1 MSGARGGLV
10 GGPTLLDA
18 GLVPVEPLA
27 TLGWREARR
36 PRPIYGAHRW
46 FARRLGTSFRALLV
60 AAALPADADFFTSY
74 HAGVDLAGTTV
85 LDPFVGGGTSVVEA
99 QRLGAATVG
108 VDVDPVA
115 CAITAFETRAHHL
128 TALDQAVAELARDV
142 GGALAPYYSTATP
155 NGEPRDVLHYFW
167 VQVVACPGCGRQV
180 ECHPHYQLAHEATT
194 DRQWV
199 LCATCHAVA
208 ELPRSATA
216 LACAACG
223 THTGLAAG
231 PGRGGR
237 LRCPACQHQEPLI
250 SIARRRGG
258 PPTWRLVATETIQP
272 QTTESQARR
281 RPVPIAQRRFQ
292 AATPLDLELL
302 AKAHAALAARTGAD
316 GTIRF
321 VPDRAIPSEGR
332 ADDRL
337 LAYGYRRYQELFN
350 PRQLLHLS
358 TLAEAITAHHGPAR
372 EALALAF
379 SDHLATNC
387 MLTSYAFGWR
397 RLVPLFAVRA
407 FRHVTRPVELNP
419 WLDGTGRGT
428 FPNTVRQVTRAASFA
443 RAPYEP
449 LRSGGFRPTGEQP
462 ASRSAAR
469 IVHGSAERLALDD
482 ASVDLILTD
491 PPYFDNVCYSELA
504 DFYQPWLELLGLI
517 QANAGPDPRA
527 ASLAATGR
535 GRAAADRYRA
545 GLTRCFTEMARVLR
559 PSGRLIFTFQH
570 RTELAWAALGAA
582 LRRTPLRPLA
592 VFPLLGDGGTGLHAH
607 PGASTW
613 DAVFVLHRPDP
624 PVEQYPAGPGAQ
636 AAAEEHAAYWAA
648 RLNAALPG
656 RFRQPDRDNFARAC
670 RLAAELGQFG

>member
-1 MSGARGGLV
+1 MGGV
-10 GGPTLLDA
+10 RAGVAAGPRLLDA
-18 GLVPVEPLA
+18 GLLPVEPLA

-60 AAALPADADFFTSY
+60 AAALPTDADFFAGY
-74 HAGVDLAGTTV
+74 YAGVDLSGMTV

-99 QRLGAATVG
+99 QRLGAAAVG

-128 TALDQAVAELARDV
+128 SALDQAAAELARDV
-142 GGALAPYYSTATP
+142 GAALAPYYRTTTP
-155 NGEPRDVLHYFW
+155 DGEPRHVLHYFW
-167 VQVVACPGCGRQV
+167 VQLVACPGCGLEV
-180 ECHPHYQLAHEATT
+180 ECHPHYQLAHDTAS

-208 ELPRSATA
+208 ELPRSAAT

-223 THTGLAAG
+223 MRTELAAG
-231 PGRGGR
+231 PARGGR
-237 LRCPACQHQEPLI
+237 LRCPACRHQEPLI
-250 SIARRRGG
+250 SLARRAGT
-258 PPTWRLVATETIQP
+258 PPAWRLVATETIEP
-272 QTTESQARR
+272 PAGH
-281 RPVPIAQRRFQ
+281 RPVPIARRRFQ
-292 AATPLDLELL
+292 AATAADLELV
-302 AKAHAALAARTGAD
+302 ARAQTALAARTGTD
-316 GTIRF
+316 GTIAF
-321 VPDRAIPSEGR
+321 VPDRAIPTEGR

-337 LAYGYRRYQELFN
+337 LAYGYRRYRELFN

-358 TLAEAITAHHGPAR
+358 TLAEAIAARDGPAR

-407 FRHVTRPVELNP
+407 FRHVTRPVEINP
-419 WLDGTGRGT
+419 WSDGTGRGT
-428 FPNTVRQVTRAASFA
+428 FPNAVRQVTRAAAFA
-443 RAPYEP
+443 RTPQEP
-449 LRSGGFRPTGEQP
+449 LRTGGFRPTGEQP
-462 ASRSAAR
+462 ASRAAAS

-504 DFYQPWLELLGLI
+504 DFYLPWLELLGLI
-517 QANAGPDPRA
+517 QTDAGPDPHV
-527 ASLAATGR
+527 ASLAAAGR
-535 GRAAADRYRA
+535 GPADADRYRD
-545 GLTRCFTEMARVLR
+545 GLTRCFAEMGRVLR
-559 PSGRLIFTFQH
+559 PGGRLVFTFQH
-570 RTELAWAALGAA
+570 RTERAWAALGTA
-582 LRRTPLRPLA
+582 LRGTPLRPLA

-613 DAVFVLHRPDP
+613 DAVFVLDKPDP
-624 PVEQYPAGPGAQ
+624 PVKQRAGPVGST
-636 AAAEEHAAYWAA
+636 AAEEHAARWAA
-648 RLNAALPG
+648 RLEATLPG
-656 RFRQPDRDNFARAC
+656 RFRPPDRDNFTKAC
-670 RLAAELGQFG
+670 RLAAELGLFA